1 MRNRKI
7 VLQVSFCMFFFF
19 SQPVVAAHPD
29 EKPAN
34 RAQKVLCV
42 SVVIGR
48 SRMPAWLIPKNQL
61 ILNNVNPY
69 SLQKFLEFEQIEKMT
84 LKVIEEDMPLLFLL
98 VWLNFFQS
106 FFNAAASGLGL

>member
-1 MRNRKI
+1 M
-7 VLQVSFCMFFFF
+7 S
-19 SQPVVAAHPD
+19 S
-29 EKPAN
+29 
-34 RAQKVLCV
+34 
-42 SVVIGR
+42 
-48 SRMPAWLIPKNQL
+48 WLIPKNQL

-69 SLQKFLEFEQIEKMT
+69 FLQKFLEFEQIEKMT